1 MEEDNMSVKVAIN
14 GFGAI
19 GRRAFRGYYKNPD
32 VEFVA
37 FNDLT
42 DPQVL
47 AYLLKYDSN
56 FGVFEADVDFTE
68 NSVIVDGKEIKVYA
82 EKDPA
87 NLPWG
92 DLGVDVVLESTGFF
106 TNGEDAKKH
115 LEAGAKK
122 VIISAPAKNED
133 ITIVMGVNQDQY
145 DPAKHNIISMASCT
159 TNCLAPV
166 AKVLNDEFGIEK
178 GLMTTIHS
186 YTGAQKIL
194 DAPVSFNKITR
205 GRAGALNMVPTT
217 TGAAKAVALVI
228 PELKGKFHG
237 MAVRVPTPTGS
248 LVDLTVILK
257 KDVTEEEVNAAIKAA
272 AEGPMQGVLQY
283 NEDPIVSMD
292 IKGNSNTS
300 IFDANYTSVMEGN
313 MVKAL
318 SWYDNEWGYAQ
329 KIVDTA
335 LFIASKG
342 L

>member
-1 MEEDNMSVKVAIN
+1 MSVKVAIN

-19 GRRAFRGYYKNPD
+19 GRRAFRGYYNNPD

-56 FGVFEADVDFTE
+56 YGTFDADVDFTE
-68 NSVIVDGKEIKVYA
+68 DSVIVNGKEIKVYA

-92 DLGVDVVLESTGFF
+92 ELGVDVVIEATGFF
-106 TNGEDAKKH
+106 TNAEDAKKH
-115 LEAGAKK
+115 LDAGAKK

-133 ITIVMGVNQDQY
+133 ITIVMGVNQDKY
-145 DPAKHNIISMASCT
+145 DPANHHIISMASCT

-166 AKVLNDEFGIEK
+166 AKVLNDKFGIEK
-178 GLMTTIHS
+178 GLMTTIHA
-186 YTGAQKIL
+186 YTGNQKIL
-194 DAPVSFNKITR
+194 DAPVSFKAITR
-205 GRAGALNMVPTT
+205 GRAGAINMVPTT
-217 TGAAKAVALVI
+217 TGAAKAVALVL

-237 MAVRVPTPTGS
+237 MAVRVPVPTGS
-248 LVDLTVILK
+248 LVDLTAILSR
-257 KDVTEEEVNAAIKAA
+257 DVTPEEVNAAVKEA
-272 AEGPMQGVLQY
+272 AEGPMKGVLLY
-283 NEDPIVSMD
+283 NEDPIVSSD
-292 IKGNSNTS
+292 IKGNAHTS
-300 IFDANYTSVMEGN
+300 IFDANYTTVMDGN
-313 MVKAL
+313 MVKVL

-335 LFIASKG
+335 IYIASKG

>member
-1 MEEDNMSVKVAIN
+1 MTVKIAIN

-19 GRRAFRGYYKNPD
+19 GRRAFRGYYQNPD

-42 DPQVL
+42 DPEVL

-56 FGVFEADVDFTE
+56 FGVFDADVDFTDD
-68 NSVIVDGKEIKVYA
+68 SVVVDGKKIKVYV

-87 NLPWG
+87 DLPWG
-92 DLGVDVVLESTGFF
+92 DLDVDIVIESTGFF
-106 TNGEDAKKH
+106 TDGNAAKKH
-115 LEAGAKK
+115 LDAGAKK
-122 VIISAPAKNED
+122 VLISAPASNED
-133 ITIVMGVNQDQY
+133 ITLVMGVNQEAY

-166 AKVLNDEFGIEK
+166 AKILNEEFAIEK

-186 YTGAQKIL
+186 YTGAQAIL
-194 DAPVSFNKITR
+194 DAPGPMKKITR
-205 GRAGALNMVPTT
+205 SRAAAINMVPTT
-217 TGAAKAVALVI
+217 TGAAKAVSLVL
-228 PELKGKFHG
+228 PELDGKFDG

-248 LVDLTVILK
+248 LVDLTVNVEK
-257 KDVTEEEVNAAIKAA
+257 EATVEAVNAAMKAA
-272 AEGPMQGVLQY
+272 AEGPMKGILQY

-300 IFDANYTSVMEGN
+300 IFDSNYTSVMDGN
-313 MVKAL
+313 MIKVL
-318 SWYDNEWGYAQ
+318 SWYDNEWGYSQ
-329 KIVDTA
+329 KLVDTA
-335 LFIASKG
+335 IFIASKG

>member
-1 MEEDNMSVKVAIN
+1 MSVKVAIN

-19 GRRAFRGYYKNPD
+19 GRRALRGHYNNPD

-37 FNDLT
+37 VNDLT
-42 DPQVL
+42 DAQTL

-56 FGVFEADVDFTE
+56 YGIFEAEVDHTE
-68 NSVIVDGKEIKVYA
+68 NSIIVDGKEIKVFA

-92 DLGVDVVLESTGFF
+92 DLGIDVVVESTGFF
-106 TNGEDAKKH
+106 TDANDAKKH

-133 ITIVMGVNQDQY
+133 LTVVLGVNHEKY
-145 DPAKHNIISMASCT
+145 NPAEHNIVSNASCT

-178 GLMTTIHS
+178 GLMTTVHS
-186 YTGAQKIL
+186 YTSTQNIL
-194 DAPVSFNKITR
+194 DGPYSFKKITR
-205 GRAGALNMVPTT
+205 GRAAASNIVPTT
-217 TGAAKAVALVI
+217 TGAAKAISLVL
-228 PELKGKFHG
+228 PELEGKLHG

-248 LVDLTVILK
+248 LVDLTVNVGRN
-257 KDVTEEEVNAAIKAA
+257 VTVEEVNAAMKKA
-272 AEGPMQGVLQY
+272 AEGPMKGILSY
-283 NEDPIVSMD
+283 NELPLVSRDFFGDPHS
-292 IKGNSNTS
+292 S

-313 MVKAL
+313 LVKVL

-329 KIVDTA
+329 RVIDLA
-335 LFIASKG
+335 IYMAEQG